1 MAQEYFD
8 FTNDLIFRWVMER
21 EENCLAILRAI
32 LPELKITAVKRRE
45 NEHPVNYLAF
55 DDELGVRFDAI
66 IEDDRERFYDVEM
79 QVANQPGLG
88 KRVRYYQAQID
99 KETLKKGEDY
109 DDLRESYVIFFCAF
123 DPCGQDRRLYQFHY
137 YEDADR
143 QLRLPTNSHVILLN
157 ALGTKG
163 QITPAL
169 AAVLDVMNRRRDNTN
184 PLAVRLVK
192 EIDGYNRDKKRRRAL
207 MNLKMRLK
215 DEWRLGLSEGFDQGR
230 AEGKA
235 EGLSQGRAE
244 GKAEGLNQG
253 RAEGRDEMQDE
264 MTLGLIHALQA
275 QGMPQKQ
282 IVEALALTRKIS
294 LAEAQHYYEQ
304 VAQADSGGE
313 H

>member
-8 FTNDLIFRWVMER
+8 FTNDLIFHWVMER
-21 EENCLAILRAI
+21 EENCLVILRVI

-55 DDELGVRFDAI
+55 DDERGVRFDAI
-66 IEDDRERFYDVEM
+66 IEDDQERFYDVEM

-88 KRVRYYQAQID
+88 KRVRYYQVQID
-99 KETLKKGEDY
+99 QETLKKGEDY

-137 YEDADR
+137 YEDNDR
-143 QLRLPTNSHVILLN
+143 QLRLPTNSHLILIN

-169 AAVLDVMNRRRDNTN
+169 AAVLDVMNRRRDNQN
-184 PLAVRLVK
+184 PLAVSLVK

-207 MNLKMRLK
+207 MNLQMRLK
-215 DEWRLGLSEGFDQGR
+215 DERRLGLSE
-230 AEGKA
+230 
-235 EGLSQGRAE
+235 
-244 GKAEGLNQG
+244 G
-253 RAEGRDEMQDE
+253 RAEGRDEMA
-264 MTLGLIHALQA
+264 LGLIHALQA

-282 IVEALALTRKIS
+282 IVEALALARKIS
-294 LAEAQHYYEQ
+294 LAEAQRYYEQ

>member
-8 FTNDLIFRWVMER
+8 FTNDLIFRWVMEH

-32 LPELKITAVKRRE
+32 LPDLKITAVKRRE

-55 DDELGVRFDAI
+55 DDERGVRFDAI
-66 IEDDRERFYDVEM
+66 IEDDQERFYDVEM

-99 KETLKKGEDY
+99 QETLKKGEDY

-137 YEDADR
+137 YEDVDR
-143 QLRLPTNSHVILLN
+143 QLRLPTNSHVILIN
-157 ALGTKG
+157 ALGTQG

-169 AAVLDVMNRRRDNTN
+169 AAVLDVMNRWRNNRN
-184 PLAVRLVK
+184 PLAVSLVK
-192 EIDGYNRDKKRRRAL
+192 EIDGYNRDKKRRRTL

-215 DEWRLGLSEGFDQGR
+215 DEWKLGLSEGLDQGR

>member
-8 FTNDLIFRWVMER
+8 FTNDLIFRWVMEH

-32 LPELKITAVKRRE
+32 LPDLKITAVKRRE

-55 DDELGVRFDAI
+55 DDERGVRFDAI
-66 IEDDRERFYDVEM
+66 IEDDQERFYDVEM

-88 KRVRYYQAQID
+88 KRVRYYQAQLD
-99 KETLKKGEDY
+99 QETLKKGEDY

-123 DPCGQDRRLYQFHY
+123 DSCGQDRRLYQFHY
-137 YEDADR
+137 YEDVDR
-143 QLRLPTNSHVILLN
+143 QLRLPTNSHLILIN

-169 AAVLDVMNRRRDNTN
+169 AAVLDVMNRRRDNQN
-184 PLAVRLVK
+184 PLAVSLVK

-215 DEWRLGLSEGFDQGR
+215 DERRLGLSE
-230 AEGKA
+230 
-235 EGLSQGRAE
+235 
-244 GKAEGLNQG
+244 G
-253 RAEGRDEMQDE
+253 RAEGRDEMA
-264 MTLGLIHALQA
+264 LGLIHALQA

-282 IVEALALTRKIS
+282 IVEALALARKIS
-294 LAEAQHYYEQ
+294 LAEAQRYYEQ

>member
-8 FTNDLIFRWVMER
+8 FTNDLIFRWVMEH

-55 DDELGVRFDAI
+55 DDERGVRFDAI
-66 IEDDRERFYDVEM
+66 IEDDQERFYDVEM

-99 KETLKKGEDY
+99 QETLKKGEDY

-123 DPCGQDRRLYQFHY
+123 DPCGQGRRLYQFHY
-137 YEDADR
+137 YEDVDR
-143 QLRLPTNSHVILLN
+143 QLRLPTNSHLILIN

-169 AAVLDVMNRRRDNTN
+169 AAVLDVMNRRRDNQN
-184 PLAVRLVK
+184 PLAVSLVK

-207 MNLKMRLK
+207 MNLQMRLK
-215 DEWRLGLSEGFDQGR
+215 DEWKLGLSEGFDQGR

-235 EGLSQGRAE
+235 EG
-244 GKAEGLNQG
+244 
-253 RAEGRDEMQDE
+253 RDETM
-264 MTLGLIHALQA
+264 LSLIHTLQI
-275 QGMPQKQ
+275 QGQTQKQ
-282 IVEALALTRKIS
+282 IVETLALMQKSS
-294 LAEAQHYYEQ
+294 LAEAQRYYDQLTE
-304 VAQADSGGE
+304 AASGGE

>member
-1 MAQEYFD
+1 MAQGYFD

-21 EENCLAILRAI
+21 EDNCLAILRAI

-55 DDELGVRFDAI
+55 DDERGVRFDAI
-66 IEDDRERFYDVEM
+66 IEDDRERFYNVEM

-99 KETLKKGEDY
+99 QETLKKGEDY

-137 YEDADR
+137 YEDTDR
-143 QLRLPTNSHVILLN
+143 QLRLSTNSHLILIN

-169 AAVLDVMNRRRDNTN
+169 AAVLDVMNRRRDNVN

-215 DEWRLGLSEGFDQGR
+215 DEWKLGLSEGLDQGR

-244 GKAEGLNQG
+244 GLSQG
-253 RAEGRDEMQDE
+253 RAEGRDE

-294 LAEAQHYYEQ
+294 LAEAQRYYEQ
-304 VAQADSGGE
+304 VARAANGGE

>member
-8 FTNDLIFRWVMER
+8 FTNDLIFRWVMEH

-32 LPELKITAVKRRE
+32 LPDLKITAVKRRE
-45 NEHPVNYLAF
+45 NEHPINYLAF
-55 DDELGVRFDAI
+55 DDERGVRFDAI

-99 KETLKKGEDY
+99 QETLKKGEDY

-137 YEDADR
+137 YEDDDR
-143 QLRLPTNSHVILLN
+143 QLRLPTNSHVILIN

-169 AAVLDVMNRRRDNTN
+169 AAVLDVMNRRRDNAN

-215 DEWRLGLSEGFDQGR
+215 DERRLGLSE
-230 AEGKA
+230 
-235 EGLSQGRAE
+235 
-244 GKAEGLNQG
+244 G
-253 RAEGRDEMQDE
+253 RAEGRDEMA
-264 MTLGLIHALQA
+264 LGLIHALQA

-304 VAQADSGGE
+304 VAQADNESA

>member
-55 DDELGVRFDAI
+55 DDERGVRFDAI
-66 IEDDRERFYDVEM
+66 IEDDRERFYNVEM

-99 KETLKKGEDY
+99 QETLKKGEDY

-137 YEDADR
+137 YEDDDR
-143 QLRLPTNSHVILLN
+143 QLRLPTNSHVILIN

-169 AAVLDVMNRRRDNTN
+169 AAVLDVMNRRRDNAN
-184 PLAVRLVK
+184 PLAVSLVK

-207 MNLKMRLK
+207 MNLQMRLK

-235 EGLSQGRAE
+235 EG
-244 GKAEGLNQG
+244 
-253 RAEGRDEMQDE
+253 RDETM
-264 MTLGLIHALQA
+264 LSLIHTLQI
-275 QGMPQKQ
+275 QGQTQKQ
-282 IVEALALTRKIS
+282 IVETLALMQKSS
-294 LAEAQHYYEQ
+294 LAEAQRYYDQLTE
-304 VAQADSGGE
+304 AASGGE

>member
-8 FTNDLIFRWVMER
+8 FTNDLIFRWVMEH

-55 DDELGVRFDAI
+55 DDERGVRFDAI
-66 IEDDRERFYDVEM
+66 IEDDQERFYDVEM

-99 KETLKKGEDY
+99 QETLKKGEDY

-137 YEDADR
+137 YEDTDR
-143 QLRLPTNSHVILLN
+143 QLRLPTNSHVILIN
-157 ALGTKG
+157 ALGTQG
-163 QITPAL
+163 QITPEL
-169 AAVLDVMNRRRDNTN
+169 AAVLDVMNRRRDNAN

-192 EIDGYNRDKKRRRAL
+192 EIDDYNRDKKRRRAL

-215 DEWRLGLSEGFDQGR
+215 DERRLGLSEG
-230 AEGKA
+230 
-235 EGLSQGRAE
+235 
-244 GKAEGLNQG
+244 
-253 RAEGRDEMQDE
+253 RDEMA
-264 MTLGLIHALQA
+264 LGLIHALQA

-282 IVEALALTRKIS
+282 IVEALALAQKIS
-294 LAEAQHYYEQ
+294 LAEAQHYYDQ
-304 VAQADSGGE
+304 LTQGANGGE

>member
-8 FTNDLIFRWVMER
+8 FTNDLIFRWVMEH

-55 DDELGVRFDAI
+55 DDERGVRFDAI
-66 IEDDRERFYDVEM
+66 IEDDQERFYDVEM

-99 KETLKKGEDY
+99 QETLKKGEDY

-137 YEDADR
+137 YEDVDR
-143 QLRLPTNSHVILLN
+143 QLRLPTNSHLILIN

-169 AAVLDVMNRRRDNTN
+169 AAVLDVMNRRRDNQN
-184 PLAVRLVK
+184 PLAVSLVK

-207 MNLKMRLK
+207 MNLQMRLK
-215 DEWRLGLSEGFDQGR
+215 DEWKLGLSEGFDQGR

-235 EGLSQGRAE
+235 EG
-244 GKAEGLNQG
+244 
-253 RAEGRDEMQDE
+253 RDETM
-264 MTLGLIHALQA
+264 LSLIHTLQI
-275 QGMPQKQ
+275 QGQTQKQ
-282 IVEALALTRKIS
+282 IVETLALMQKSS
-294 LAEAQHYYEQ
+294 LAEAQRYYDQLTE
-304 VAQADSGGE
+304 AASGGE

>member
-8 FTNDLIFRWVMER
+8 FTNDLIFRWVMEH

-55 DDELGVRFDAI
+55 DDERGVRFDAI

-79 QVANQPGLG
+79 QVANQPVLG

-99 KETLKKGEDY
+99 QETLKKGEDY

-137 YEDADR
+137 YEDDDR
-143 QLRLPTNSHVILLN
+143 QLRLPTNSHVILIN

-169 AAVLDVMNRRRDNTN
+169 AAVLDVMNRRRDNAN

-215 DEWRLGLSEGFDQGR
+215 DERRLGLSE
-230 AEGKA
+230 
-235 EGLSQGRAE
+235 
-244 GKAEGLNQG
+244 G
-253 RAEGRDEMQDE
+253 RAEGRDEMA
-264 MTLGLIHALQA
+264 LGLIHALQA

-304 VAQADSGGE
+304 VAQADNESA

>member
-8 FTNDLIFRWVMER
+8 FTNDLIFRWVMEH

-32 LPELKITAVKRRE
+32 LPDLKITAVKRRE
-45 NEHPVNYLAF
+45 NEYPVNYLAF
-55 DDELGVRFDAI
+55 DDERGVRIDAI
-66 IEDDRERFYDVEM
+66 IEDDQERFYDVEM

-99 KETLKKGEDY
+99 QETLKKGEDY

-137 YEDADR
+137 YEDNDR
-143 QLRLPTNSHVILLN
+143 QLRLSTNSHVILIN
-157 ALGTKG
+157 TLGTKG

-169 AAVLDVMNRRRDNTN
+169 AAVLDVMNRRRDNAN

-192 EIDGYNRDKKRRRAL
+192 EIDDYNRGKKRRRAL
-207 MNLKMRLK
+207 MNLQMRLK
-215 DEWRLGLSEGFDQGR
+215 DEWRLGLSEGLDQGRAEGKVEGR

-235 EGLSQGRAE
+235 EG
-244 GKAEGLNQG
+244 
-253 RAEGRDEMQDE
+253 RAEGRDEMA
-264 MTLGLIHALQA
+264 LGLIHALQA

-282 IVEALALTRKIS
+282 IVEALALAQKIS
-294 LAEAQHYYEQ
+294 LAEAQHYYDQ
-304 VAQADSGGE
+304 VVQATSGGE

>member
-55 DDELGVRFDAI
+55 DDERGVRFDAI

-99 KETLKKGEDY
+99 QETLKKGEDY

-137 YEDADR
+137 YEDVDR
-143 QLRLPTNSHVILLN
+143 QLRLPTNSHVILIN
-157 ALGTKG
+157 TLGTKG

-169 AAVLDVMNRRRDNTN
+169 AAVLDVMNRRRDNAN

-192 EIDGYNRDKKRRRAL
+192 EIDDYNRGKKRRRAL
-207 MNLKMRLK
+207 MNLQMRLK
-215 DEWRLGLSEGFDQGR
+215 DEWRLGLSEGR
-230 AEGKA
+230 AK
-235 EGLSQGRAE
+235 
-244 GKAEGLNQG
+244 G
-253 RAEGRDEMQDE
+253 RAEGRDETM
-264 MTLGLIHALQA
+264 LSLIHTLQM
-275 QGMPQKQ
+275 QGQTQKQ
-282 IVEALALTRKIS
+282 IVETIALMQKSS
-294 LAEAQHYYEQ
+294 LAAAQRYYEQ
-304 VAQADSGGE
+304 LTEAANGGA

>member
-8 FTNDLIFRWVMER
+8 FTNDLIFRWVMEH

-32 LPELKITAVKRRE
+32 LPDLKITAVKRRE
-45 NEHPVNYLAF
+45 NEHPINYLAF
-55 DDELGVRFDAI
+55 DDERGVRFDAI

-79 QVANQPGLG
+79 QVANQPVLG

-99 KETLKKGEDY
+99 QETLKKGEDY
-109 DDLRESYVIFFCAF
+109 DDLRESYVIFFCTF

-137 YEDADR
+137 YEDDDR
-143 QLRLPTNSHVILLN
+143 QLRLPTNSHVILIN

-169 AAVLDVMNRRRDNTN
+169 AAVLDVMNRRRDNAN

-215 DEWRLGLSEGFDQGR
+215 DERRLGLSE
-230 AEGKA
+230 
-235 EGLSQGRAE
+235 
-244 GKAEGLNQG
+244 G
-253 RAEGRDEMQDE
+253 RAEGRDEMA
-264 MTLGLIHALQA
+264 LGLIHALQA

-304 VAQADSGGE
+304 VAQADNESA

>member
-55 DDELGVRFDAI
+55 DDERGVRFDAI

-79 QVANQPGLG
+79 QVANQLGLG

-99 KETLKKGEDY
+99 QETLKKGEDY

-137 YEDADR
+137 YEDDDR
-143 QLRLPTNSHVILLN
+143 QLRLPTNSHVILIN

-169 AAVLDVMNRRRDNTN
+169 AAVLDVMNRRRDNQN
-184 PLAVRLVK
+184 PLAVSLVK

-207 MNLKMRLK
+207 MNLQMRLK
-215 DEWRLGLSEGFDQGR
+215 DEWRLGLSEGLD
-230 AEGKA
+230 K
-235 EGLSQGRAE
+235 
-244 GKAEGLNQG
+244 G
-253 RAEGRDEMQDE
+253 RAEGRDETM
-264 MTLGLIHALQA
+264 LSLIHTLQM
-275 QGMPQKQ
+275 QGQTKKQ
-282 IVEALALTRKIS
+282 IVETLALMQKSS
-294 LAEAQHYYEQ
+294 LAEAQHYYDQLTE
-304 VAQADSGGE
+304 AASGGE

>member
-8 FTNDLIFRWVMER
+8 FTNDLIFRWVMEH
-21 EENCLAILRAI
+21 EENCLAILRVI
-32 LPELKITAVKRRE
+32 LPDLKITAVKRRE

-55 DDELGVRFDAI
+55 DDERGVRFDAI
-66 IEDDRERFYDVEM
+66 IEDDQERFYDVEM

-99 KETLKKGEDY
+99 QEMLKKGEDY

-137 YEDADR
+137 YEDDDR
-143 QLRLPTNSHVILLN
+143 QLRLPTNSHVILIN

-169 AAVLDVMNRRRDNTN
+169 AAVLDVMNRRRDNAN
-184 PLAVRLVK
+184 PLAVSLVK

-215 DEWRLGLSEGFDQGR
+215 DEWKLGLSEGLDQGRAEGKVEGRAEGR

-235 EGLSQGRAE
+235 EGR
-244 GKAEGLNQG
+244 
-253 RAEGRDEMQDE
+253 DE

-282 IVEALALTRKIS
+282 IVEALALARKIS
-294 LAEAQHYYEQ
+294 LAEAQHYYDQ
-304 VAQADSGGE
+304 VVQATSGGE

>member
-45 NEHPVNYLAF
+45 NEHPVNHLAF
-55 DDELGVRFDAI
+55 DDERGVRFDAI
-66 IEDDRERFYDVEM
+66 IEDDQERFYDVEM

-99 KETLKKGEDY
+99 QETLKKGEDY

-143 QLRLPTNSHVILLN
+143 QLRLPTNSHVILIN
-157 ALGTKG
+157 ALGTKD
-163 QITPAL
+163 QITPEL

-192 EIDGYNRDKKRRRAL
+192 EIDDYNRDKKRRRAL

-230 AEGKA
+230 AEGKV

-304 VAQADSGGE
+304 VAQADSGGA

>member
-8 FTNDLIFRWVMER
+8 FTNDLIFRWVMEH

-32 LPELKITAVKRRE
+32 LPDLKITAVKRRE
-45 NEHPVNYLAF
+45 NEHPINYLAF
-55 DDELGVRFDAI
+55 DDERGVRFDAI

-99 KETLKKGEDY
+99 QETLKKGEDY

-137 YEDADR
+137 YEDVDR
-143 QLRLPTNSHVILLN
+143 QLRLPTNSHVILIN
-157 ALGTKG
+157 ALGTQG

-169 AAVLDVMNRRRDNTN
+169 AAVLDVMNRRRDNQN
-184 PLAVRLVK
+184 PLAVSLVK

-215 DEWRLGLSEGFDQGR
+215 DEWKLGLSEGLDQGR
-230 AEGKA
+230 AEGKT
-235 EGLSQGRAE
+235 
-244 GKAEGLNQG
+244 
-253 RAEGRDEMQDE
+253 EGRDE

-282 IVEALALTRKIS
+282 IIEALALARKIS
-294 LAEAQHYYEQ
+294 LAKAQHYYEQ
-304 VAQADSGGE
+304 VTQAANESA
-313 H
+313 HWS

>member
-21 EENCLAILRAI
+21 EENCLAIQRAI

-55 DDELGVRFDAI
+55 DDERGVRFDAI
-66 IEDDRERFYDVEM
+66 IEDDQERFYDVEM
-79 QVANQPGLG
+79 QVVNQPGLG
-88 KRVRYYQAQID
+88 KRVRYYQAQLD
-99 KETLKKGEDY
+99 QETLKKGEDY

-137 YEDADR
+137 YEDTDR
-143 QLRLPTNSHVILLN
+143 QLRLPTNSHLILIN

-169 AAVLDVMNRRRDNTN
+169 AAVLDVMNRRRDNQN
-184 PLAVRLVK
+184 PLAVSLVK

-215 DEWRLGLSEGFDQGR
+215 DERRLGLSE
-230 AEGKA
+230 
-235 EGLSQGRAE
+235 
-244 GKAEGLNQG
+244 G
-253 RAEGRDEMQDE
+253 RAEGRDEMA
-264 MTLGLIHALQA
+264 LGLIHALQA

-282 IVEALALTRKIS
+282 IVEALALARKIS
-294 LAEAQHYYEQ
+294 LAEAQRYYEQ

>member
-1 MAQEYFD
+1 M
-8 FTNDLIFRWVMER
+8 FRWVMEH

-32 LPELKITAVKRRE
+32 LPELKITAVKRLE

-55 DDELGVRFDAI
+55 DDERGVRFDAI
-66 IEDDRERFYDVEM
+66 IEDDQEQFYDVEM

-99 KETLKKGEDY
+99 QETLKKGEDY

-137 YEDADR
+137 YEDDDR
-143 QLRLPTNSHVILLN
+143 QLRLPTNSHVILIN

-169 AAVLDVMNRRRDNTN
+169 AAVLDVMNRRHDNAN

-192 EIDGYNRDKKRRRAL
+192 EIDDYNRDKKRRRAL

-215 DEWRLGLSEGFDQGR
+215 DEWRLGLSEGLDQGRAEGKVEGRAEGR

-235 EGLSQGRAE
+235 EGR
-244 GKAEGLNQG
+244 
-253 RAEGRDEMQDE
+253 DE

-282 IVEALALTRKIS
+282 IVEALALARKIS
-294 LAEAQHYYEQ
+294 LAEAQHYYDQ
-304 VAQADSGGE
+304 VVQATSGGE

>member
-21 EENCLAILRAI
+21 EENCLAILRTI

-55 DDELGVRFDAI
+55 DDERGVRFDAI
-66 IEDDRERFYDVEM
+66 IEDDQERFYDVEM

-99 KETLKKGEDY
+99 QETLKKGEDY

-137 YEDADR
+137 YEDNDR
-143 QLRLPTNSHVILLN
+143 QLRLSTNSHVILIN

-169 AAVLDVMNRRRDNTN
+169 AAVLDVMNRRRDNQN
-184 PLAVRLVK
+184 PLAISLVK

-207 MNLKMRLK
+207 MNLQMRLK
-215 DEWRLGLSEGFDQGR
+215 DEWRLGLSEGR
-230 AEGKA
+230 AEGRAKGRV
-235 EGLSQGRAE
+235 EGRAKGRVE
-244 GKAEGLNQG
+244 G
-253 RAEGRDEMQDE
+253 RAEGRDETM
-264 MTLGLIHALQA
+264 LSLIHTLQM
-275 QGMPQKQ
+275 QGQSQKQ
-282 IVEALALTRKIS
+282 IVETIALMQKSS
-294 LAEAQHYYEQ
+294 LAAAQRYYEQ
-304 VAQADSGGE
+304 LTEAANGGA

>member
-55 DDELGVRFDAI
+55 DDERGVRFDAI
-66 IEDDRERFYDVEM
+66 IEDDQERFYDVEM

-99 KETLKKGEDY
+99 QETLKKGEDY

-137 YEDADR
+137 YEDDDR
-143 QLRLPTNSHVILLN
+143 QLRLPTNSHVILIN

-163 QITPAL
+163 QITPEL
-169 AAVLDVMNRRRDNTN
+169 AAVLDVMNRWRDNAN

-192 EIDGYNRDKKRRRAL
+192 EIDDYNRDKKRRRAL

-215 DEWRLGLSEGFDQGR
+215 DEWKLGLSE
-230 AEGKA
+230 
-235 EGLSQGRAE
+235 
-244 GKAEGLNQG
+244 G
-253 RAEGRDEMQDE
+253 RAEGRDETM
-264 MTLGLIHALQA
+264 LSLIHTLQM
-275 QGMPQKQ
+275 QGQTQKQ
-282 IVEALALTRKIS
+282 IVETLALMQKSS
-294 LAEAQHYYEQ
+294 LAEAQRYYDQLTE
-304 VAQADSGGE
+304 AASGGE